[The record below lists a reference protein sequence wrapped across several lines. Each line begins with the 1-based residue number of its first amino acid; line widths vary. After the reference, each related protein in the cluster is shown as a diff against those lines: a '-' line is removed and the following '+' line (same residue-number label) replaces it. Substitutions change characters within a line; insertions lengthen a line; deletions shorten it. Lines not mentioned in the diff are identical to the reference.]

1 MITAII
7 FQNQKYQNNIKQVSM
22 HQFQD
27 RDFEEGVLSN
37 QFDLQSV
44 NIPSKWYL
52 VKDHH
57 Y

>member
-1 MITAII
+1 
-7 FQNQKYQNNIKQVSM
+7 M
-22 HQFQD
+22 HQFQG

-37 QFDLQSV
+37 QFDLQNV
-44 NIPSKWYL
+44 NISSKWYL

>member
-37 QFDLQSV
+37 QFDL
-44 NIPSKWYL
+44 
-52 VKDHH
+52 
-57 Y
+57 